1 MSSDE
6 FSLRYSDLVTGS
18 YDCVDR
24 IVLNAFFPLG
34 HNPGGFRVWWRRWHD
49 DSDAE
54 LDNTHLMR
62 LAGRFA
68 RRVKA
73 WGAANDVPVTFC
85 KAGERKHRIAEEF
98 PSTRMIRSAT
108 CPTTHSTRRPRRK
121 TCCPWGR
128 AARRAPTVPTRAS
141 RGATTRAPC
150 PVRCFRRSPTPR
162 SAATSTWSP
171 RSPVANPPTDSR
183 AKPDLL
189 APGTVIVA
197 ARSSQSSP
205 RQPETAF
212 GGHYASVRNQHGIP
226 RGGRRRSDRAAVLH
240 RRSPTSRAVSA
251 ALVKATLINGA
262 TRIDAPLADD
272 TRVGYPNFH
281 QGFGRLNIRRA
292 IPLAADAANGFSL
305 RFADVNANDPEALNA
320 AVPPKTVWK
329 KRIQV
334 AAGAPLSITLCW
346 TDHPAHGLQNYFFDL
361 LVQSPSDARITGN
374 PDFTRPAW
382 AKTDRFNNVE
392 RILVDDPEAGTWTII
407 VNASSPPVP
416 AARLERRHHR
426 IRPERPLLAAAGG
439 MHEHGARRGQRYR
452 RAQSEQARWLANE
465 VGPQPIW
472 VALAPEAH
480 EPVHLAGI
488 VGVVG
493 DAVDLV
499 AVIVLEN
506 EVAAVIAELHA
517 GSVERHER
525 RRAAGQL
532 GVQLGRGRCGRSVAN
547 PSRGCGRWRSC
558 RGPPPHGR
566 GRCRSG

>member
-34 HNPGGFRVWWRRWHD
+34 HNPGRFRVWWRRWHD

-272 TRVGYPNFH
+272 TGRIP
-281 QGFGRLNIRRA
+281 QLPPGFRATEHPSRDSAGGRC
-292 IPLAADAANGFSL
+292 DGFSL

-346 TDHPAHGLQNYFFDL
+346 TDHPAHGLQNYFLIFL
-361 LVQSPSDARITGN
+361 CSLRPTHVSPETPTSRGPHGQRPTASTTSSGSWSTIQRPAPGRSSSTRRAPPFPPQGLSVAITGSG
-374 PDFTRPAW
+374 
-382 AKTDRFNNVE
+382 
-392 RILVDDPEAGTWTII
+392 L
-407 VNASSPPVP
+407 S
-416 AARLERRHHR
+416 
-426 IRPERPLLAAAGG
+426 
-439 MHEHGARRGQRYR
+439 
-452 RAQSEQARWLANE
+452 
-465 VGPQPIW
+465 
-472 VALAPEAH
+472 
-480 EPVHLAGI
+480 
-488 VGVVG
+488 
-493 DAVDLV
+493 DLF
-499 AVIVLEN
+499 
-506 EVAAVIAELHA
+506 
-517 GSVERHER
+517 
-525 RRAAGQL
+525 
-532 GVQLGRGRCGRSVAN
+532 
-547 PSRGCGRWRSC
+547 
-558 RGPPPHGR
+558 
-566 GRCRSG
+566 